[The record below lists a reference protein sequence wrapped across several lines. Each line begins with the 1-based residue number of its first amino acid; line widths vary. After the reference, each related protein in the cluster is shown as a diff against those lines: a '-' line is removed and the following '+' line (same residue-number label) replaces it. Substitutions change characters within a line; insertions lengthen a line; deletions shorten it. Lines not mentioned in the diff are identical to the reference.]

1 MALPISE
8 APQEP
13 QIAVLAEYVRT
24 HGDKDI
30 LFGEKGQW
38 GNDLGDD
45 CDVWDL
51 IYTVHAGVISNCA
64 MPEDLIR
71 AAIDEVHNEFD
82 EPTRQILNEYLEED
96 GYSLRA

>member
-8 APQEP
+8 APQECK
-13 QIAVLAEYVRT
+13 VELLSEYVRT
-24 HGDKDI
+24 HGDQDI

-38 GNDLGDD
+38 GNDLGED

-51 IYTVHAGVISNCA
+51 IYTVHAGIISSCV

-71 AAIDEVHNEFD
+71 AAIDEVRVEFD
-82 EPTRQILNEYLEED
+82 EPTRQILNRYLEEG
-96 GYSLRA
+96 GYSVRA